1 MRRPED
7 LTLRELRS
15 IAELAQKWL
24 FLEGQ
29 SRQGSGGTGPD
40 IWNLDKEVDCSDF
53 TMDMGELLGDLEMAP
68 DDAEELER
76 KAKHEDFAKF
86 VDDLMKESQPGDVVL
101 ALTAPAKPADD
112 GETMSAYDPAD
123 VIDGSMADAQAAT
136 DTNSTAEMGASDLEP
151 RPLVAAP
158 HPLAGEEIRRGDMV
172 VLIDGRVRLHDRGE
186 AVKRLLKEFA
196 LWSGGFEPEESSY
209 EEREMFLCGRSLDH
223 FLSVAMWPDRPDLHV
238 EEGQ

>member
-1 MRRPED
+1 MAQD
-7 LTLRELRS
+7 VSSSSDTLDVRDIIERFEEMEAERE
-15 IAELAQKWL
+15 
-24 FLEGQ
+24 
-29 SRQGSGGTGPD
+29 
-40 IWNLDKEVDCSDF
+40 
-53 TMDMGELLGDLEMAP
+53 
-68 DDAEELER
+68 
-76 KAKHEDFAKF
+76 
-86 VDDLMKESQPGDVVL
+86 
-101 ALTAPAKPADD
+101 AL
-112 GETMSAYDPAD
+112 
-123 VIDGSMADAQAAT
+123 ADAVKEAVEYLSEPKEDEAAT